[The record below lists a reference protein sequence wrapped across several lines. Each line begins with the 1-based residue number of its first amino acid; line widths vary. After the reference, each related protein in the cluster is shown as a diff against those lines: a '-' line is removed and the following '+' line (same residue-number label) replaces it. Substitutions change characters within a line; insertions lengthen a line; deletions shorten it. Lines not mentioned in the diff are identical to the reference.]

1 MNKGHIVKSVNKGS
15 IADSLGIMPG
25 DVVIKIDDNEIE
37 DIFDYQFFTLT
48 DYLVLTVLRDGEEWE
63 YEIEKGDNED
73 LGLVFE
79 NGMMGDYRR
88 CSNNCIFC
96 FIDQMPPGMRD
107 TLYFKDDDSRLSF
120 LQGNYITLTN
130 LSQKDLDRIIRY
142 NLSPVNVSIHT
153 MNPEL
158 RCKMLGNRFAGK
170 SLEKLKI
177 LAEAGIEMNG
187 QVVSCKGINDGKELE
202 FTISELMKYI
212 PSFKSLSVVPV
223 GLSKYREDLY
233 PLEPYDAESSAEV
246 IDIIEKYQKIC
257 YEKYGIHFVH
267 ASDEWY
273 LVAGR
278 DMPEAERYDGY
289 LQLDNGVG
297 MMRSFMDE
305 IDEQISKRKADG
317 SFEKYDL
324 ERHFTLVTGKLA
336 YPVIK
341 STADRIMAEM
351 PHSRIDV
358 ICIRND
364 FFGERI
370 TVSGLLTGQ
379 DIMAQLKG
387 KDLGSEVKL
396 PESVVR
402 AGTDVFL
409 DDYTIPQVSETLQV
423 RVVTIKS
430 NGYDF
435 VDSLIG
441 ME

>member
-1 MNKGHIVKSVNKGS
+1 
-15 IADSLGIMPG
+15 
-25 DVVIKIDDNEIE
+25 
-37 DIFDYQFFTLT
+37 
-48 DYLVLTVLRDGEEWE
+48 
-63 YEIEKGDNED
+63 
-73 LGLVFE
+73 
-79 NGMMGDYRR
+79 
-88 CSNNCIFC
+88 
-96 FIDQMPPGMRD
+96 
-107 TLYFKDDDSRLSF
+107 
-120 LQGNYITLTN
+120 
-130 LSQKDLDRIIRY
+130 
-142 NLSPVNVSIHT
+142 

-158 RCKMLGNRFAGK
+158 RCKMLGNRFAGQ
-170 SLEKLKI
+170 SLQKLHI
-177 LAEAGIEMNG
+177 LADAGIEMNG
-187 QVVSCKGINDGKELE
+187 QVVCCKGINDGKELE

-223 GLSKYREDLY
+223 GLSKYREGLY
-233 PLEPYDAESSAEV
+233 PLEPFGPEDSAEV

-305 IDEQISKRKADG
+305 IDEQIAKRRADG
-317 SFEKYDL
+317 SFIKYSKD
-324 ERHFTLVTGKLA
+324 RHFTMVTGKLA

-351 PHSRIDV
+351 PGLRIDV
-358 ICIRND
+358 IEIRND

-379 DIMAQLKG
+379 DIVAQLKG
-387 KDLGSEVKL
+387 RDLGSEVKI

-441 ME
+441 MV